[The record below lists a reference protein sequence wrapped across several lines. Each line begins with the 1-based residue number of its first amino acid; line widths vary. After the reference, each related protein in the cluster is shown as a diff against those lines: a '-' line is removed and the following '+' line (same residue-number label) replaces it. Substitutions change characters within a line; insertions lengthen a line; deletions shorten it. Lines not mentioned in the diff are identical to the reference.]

1 MNSKVRHIIYGIIS
15 FVLSFTV
22 FDFVCNSSSVNN
34 PQPIVYYG

>member
-1 MNSKVRHIIYGIIS
+1 MNSNLRNNFVRS
-15 FVLSFTV
+15 LVCTV